1 CLQRLNSCAATV
13 PRPEQQPQRRCQAI
27 TCLIPAGKLARANFC
42 RSLGREVARTSGS
55 AGGARARAR
64 SPVRCLLPPLAGRLR
79 PRPLS
84 RPRALPPPASL
95 LRPPPRG
102 TGRGVPRN
110 SDPNRLD
117 LHSVL
122 GAQGPSAR
130 SHKRSSLPPPASLA
144 CDPGP
149 GLWRR
154 FGPRQPEPAREP
166 DHLVVVGVVAM
177 AAAIA
182 SSLIRQKR
190 QAREREKSNACKC
203 VSSPSKGK
211 TSCDKNKLNVFS
223 RVKLFGSKKRR
234 RRRPEPQLKGIVTKL
249 YSRQGYHLQLQADGT
264 IDGTKDEDSTYTL
277 FNLIPVGLRVV
288 AIQGVQTKLY
298 LAMNSEG
305 YLYTSVSLCVHV
317 FIHLVFI

>member
-1 CLQRLNSCAATV
+1 M

-42 RSLGREVARTSGS
+42 RSLGREVTRTSGS

-64 SPVRCLLPPLAGRLR
+64 SPVRCLLPPLAGRPR

-166 DHLVVVGVVAM
+166 DHRQR
-177 AAAIA
+177 
-182 SSLIRQKR
+182 SSDGML
-190 QAREREKSNACKC
+190 
-203 VSSPSKGK
+203 SPLL
-211 TSCDKNKLNVFS
+211 D
-223 RVKLFGSKKRR
+223 
-234 RRRPEPQLKGIVTKL
+234 
-249 YSRQGYHLQLQADGT
+249 
-264 IDGTKDEDSTYTL
+264 
-277 FNLIPVGLRVV
+277 
-288 AIQGVQTKLY
+288 
-298 LAMNSEG
+298 
-305 YLYTSVSLCVHV
+305 
-317 FIHLVFI
+317 